1 MTDGTVL
8 QSGGVLLARGFDAPE
23 AVLRGGAAL
32 IDWVDAETMQIIL
45 SGGAGYFACAL
56 PAGTHI
62 EGGAGTLT
70 AQDLSQAD
78 IAEYGAEILAGDAA
92 ENRYYQTTFSPDWLP
107 EGAAYDSLTLLETPA
122 GYFAG
127 TLRLENAAL
136 PELIPWGALHLQLAG
151 ENTISGNIGGTG
163 LLLGGGGS
171 LTVQTLGLY
180 GWGGLDGALIIEENT
195 RVAAETVQLD
205 SADGGESYAEIR
217 GALTCAGE
225 IWMKNAALTV
235 SGELHADGA
244 VSIERGRVEITGGT
258 VYLAEGLWL
267 GEGDVVVSGGE
278 VIVPGG
284 LDAICCDH
292 GEVLV
297 TGGTV
302 REP

>member
-1 MTDGTVL
+1 MKRWIVCIL
-8 QSGGVLLARGFDAPE
+8 ALL
-23 AVLRGGAAL
+23 
-32 IDWVDAETMQIIL
+32 IL
-45 SGGAGYFACAL
+45 SGCA
-56 PAGTHI
+56 
-62 EGGAGTLT
+62 

-92 ENRYYQTTFSPDWLP
+92 ESRYYQTTFSPDWLP
-107 EGAAYDSLTLLETPA
+107 EGADYDSLTLLETPA

-163 LLLGGGGS
+163 LLLGGDGS
-171 LTVQTLGLY
+171 LAVQTLGLY
-180 GWGGLDGALIIEENT
+180 GWGGLDGALIIEDGVH
-195 RVAAETVQLD
+195 VAAQTVQLD
-205 SADGGESYAEIR
+205 SAGGGEAAAEIA
-217 GALTCAGE
+217 GELTCAGE
-225 IWMKNAALTV
+225 VWMKNAALTV
-235 SGELHADGA
+235 SGELRADGA
-244 VSIERGRVEITGGT
+244 VSIERGRVEITDGT

-284 LDAICCDH
+284 LDALCCDH

>member
-8 QSGGVLLARGFDAPE
+8 QSGGVLLARNFGAPE
-23 AVLRGGAAL
+23 VVLRGGAAL
-32 IDWVDAETMQIIL
+32 IDWVDAENMQIIL

-70 AQDLSQAD
+70 AQDLSQSD

-92 ENRYYQTTFSPDWLP
+92 ESRYYQTTFSPDWLP
-107 EGAAYDSLTLLETPA
+107 EGADYDSLTLLETPA

-136 PELIPWGALHLQLAG
+136 
-151 ENTISGNIGGTG
+151 
-163 LLLGGGGS
+163 
-171 LTVQTLGLY
+171 
-180 GWGGLDGALIIEENT
+180 
-195 RVAAETVQLD
+195 
-205 SADGGESYAEIR
+205 
-217 GALTCAGE
+217 
-225 IWMKNAALTV
+225 TV
-235 SGELHADGA
+235 SGELRADGA
-244 VSIERGRVEITGGT
+244 VSIERGRVEITDGT

-284 LDAICCDH
+284 LDALCCDH

-297 TGGTV
+297 TGGTD